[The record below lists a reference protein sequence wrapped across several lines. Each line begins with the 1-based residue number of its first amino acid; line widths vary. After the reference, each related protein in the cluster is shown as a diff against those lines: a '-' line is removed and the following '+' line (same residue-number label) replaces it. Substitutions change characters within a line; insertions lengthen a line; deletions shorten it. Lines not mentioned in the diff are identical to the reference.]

1 MTNTVKIAPLDQALS
16 FARLLP
22 AKGGQ
27 ILAVTAYDQDVV
39 SGIDLTALKSD
50 PSQDPIDLV
59 NRLGYEALKAVITAA
74 AAPITVAACDL
85 DQPVDLTSE
94 HIAVGT
100 NYPEHAKESAVQI
113 RPFLFPKYVTPTGPR
128 ADIPMTDG
136 LLDYEVE
143 LCLIVLKPLG
153 LEAPVQGGLI
163 LGNDVTDRAALMRH
177 VDLKDPQS
185 GKGFTTGKS
194 GPGFLPVGDL
204 FVVPRDLKAFVS
216 DLDLQLSVNGRVRQ
230 SGPVTD
236 WIWDLDEILN
246 QARAKRDA
254 TWAWREGTA
263 RLAFSNTGEIQPR
276 TLIMAGTPAGTIFQG
291 VPGRDRLRGVL
302 NWLLGVRKKPL
313 LAQVIEAYI
322 DRNLAQRT
330 YLQKGDQVTI
340 MVDRLGTLS
349 NAIV

>member
-1 MTNTVKIAPLDQALS
+1 MTNTVKIAPLDQALT
-16 FARLLP
+16 FARRSP
-22 AKGGQ
+22 AHGGQ
-27 ILAVTAYDQDVV
+27 IIAVTAYDEDVV
-39 SGIDLTALKSD
+39 TGIDLTILQSA
-50 PSQDPIDLV
+50 PGEDPIDLV
-59 NRLGYEALKAVITAA
+59 NRLGYAALQAAILAAKTA
-74 AAPITVAACDL
+74 ITVAACEL
-85 DQPVDLTSE
+85 DRPVDLTSE

-128 ADIPMTDG
+128 ADIPVTDG

-143 LCLIVLKPLG
+143 LCLVVLKPLG
-153 LEAPVQGGLI
+153 LEGQVQGGLI

-216 DLDLQLSVNGRVRQ
+216 DLDLQLSVNGTVRQ

-236 WIWDLDEILN
+236 WIWDLDEIVN

-254 TWAWREGTA
+254 SWAWREGTSK
-263 RLAFSNTGEIQPR
+263 LAFSAKGEIPPR
-276 TLIMAGTPAGTIFQG
+276 TLIMAGTPAGTIFHG
-291 VPGRDRLRGVL
+291 VPGADRLSGAVK
-302 NWLLGVRKKPL
+302 WLLSGRKKPL
-313 LAQVIEAYI
+313 LAHVIEAYI
-322 DRNLAQRT
+322 ARSLAQRT

-340 MVDRLGTLS
+340 VVDRLGVLS

>member
-1 MTNTVKIAPLDQALS
+1 MTNTVKIAPLDQALT

-39 SGIDLTALKSD
+39 AGIDLTALKSD
-50 PSQDPIDLV
+50 PSEDLIDLV
-59 NRLGYEALKAVITAA
+59 NRLGYEALLAVITAA
-74 AAPITVAACDL
+74 KTPITVAACEL
-85 DQPVDLTSE
+85 DRPVDLTSA

-113 RPFLFPKYVTPTGPR
+113 RPFLFPKYVTTTGPR
-128 ADIPMTDG
+128 ADIPTTDG

-143 LCLIVLKPLG
+143 LCLVVLKPLG
-153 LEAPVQGGLI
+153 LDAPAQGGLI

-236 WIWDLDEILN
+236 WIWDLNEILK

-254 TWAWREGTA
+254 SWAWREGTA
-263 RLAFSNTGEIQPR
+263 RLAFSDAGDIPPR

-291 VPGRDRLRGVL
+291 VPGGDRLRGVL
-302 NWLLGVRKKPL
+302 NWLLGGRKKPL
-313 LAQVIEAYI
+313 LAEVIEAYI
-322 DRNLAQRT
+322 ARNLAKRT

-340 MVDRLGTLS
+340 VVDRLGVLS